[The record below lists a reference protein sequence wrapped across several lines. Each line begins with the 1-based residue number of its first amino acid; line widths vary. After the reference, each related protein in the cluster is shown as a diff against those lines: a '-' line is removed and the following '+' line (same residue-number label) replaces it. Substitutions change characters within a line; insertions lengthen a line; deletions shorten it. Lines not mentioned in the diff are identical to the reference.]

1 MSKWTRVQTKA
12 LEENVDMKI
21 FEEAIKDLDLTLDYS
36 QTTIENAY
44 GRGKVNAMLKHKGNI
59 TALGIIITEK
69 KGIELSGDT
78 WGSGIVGDNNH
89 NSLVEML
96 GQAYHAHRIKRDLIA
111 QGWVVTTK
119 KVKDE
124 IKLTCIEY

>member
-12 LEENVDMKI
+12 LEEKVDMKI
-21 FEEAIKDLDLTLDYS
+21 FEEAIKDLDLTLDYN
-36 QTTIENAY
+36 QTTIRNGY
-44 GRGKVNAMLKHKGNI
+44 GKGKVNAMLRHKGQE

-69 KGIELSGDT
+69 QGIELSGDT
-78 WGSGIVGDNNH
+78 WRSGIVGDNSH
-89 NSLVEML
+89 KSLIEMMS
-96 GQAYHAHRIKRDLIA
+96 QAYDAHRIKRDLVA

-124 IKLTCIEY
+124 IKLTCVQY